1 MQATASN
8 DRARVFAA
16 NRARGRIDVSVTRSV
31 GRTRRRRVVEE
42 GSYRIRFP
50 NVSGAEAEAVIVNS
64 AGGVAGGDHFEV
76 AVEVGEGASLAV
88 LTAAAEKVY
97 RAIGKTPQA
106 ASRMDVRLRVEAG
119 GSLRWLPQETIL
131 FDQARLHRSIHV
143 DLDDAATLM
152 MAEAVVFGRTAM
164 EEAMTQ
170 GELIDRWRIRRG
182 GRLVL
187 AETLRLRDAVE
198 KLLARPASGSGA
210 VAIATAIFAPG
221 DDALCARVRE
231 ALAGCSAEA
240 AISAWNGIA
249 VARLCAGD
257 AALLRRDLISVLNA
271 AGGALPRLWT
281 N

>member
-1 MQATASN
+1 MRMQATVTT
-8 DRARVFAA
+8 DRAKIFAA
-16 NRARGRIDVSVTRSV
+16 NRARGRIDVSVAQSA
-31 GRTRRRRVVEE
+31 GRTRRRLVVED

-50 NVSGAEAEAVIVNS
+50 NVSGAEAEAVIINS
-64 AGGVAGGDHFEV
+64 AGGVAGGDQFEV

-97 RAIGKTPQA
+97 RAIGT

-119 GSLRWLPQETIL
+119 GALRWLPQETIL
-131 FDQARLHRSIHV
+131 FDEARLHRSINV
-143 DLDDAATLM
+143 DLDEAATLM
-152 MAEAVVFGRTAM
+152 LAEVVIFGRAAM
-164 EEAMTQ
+164 DETMKQ

-187 AETLRLRDAVE
+187 AETLRLQGELE
-198 KLLARPASGSGA
+198 KLLARPAAGHGA

-221 DDALCARVRE
+221 DDSLAGRVRA
-231 ALAGCSAEA
+231 ALEGCGAEA

-249 VARLCAGD
+249 VARLCASD